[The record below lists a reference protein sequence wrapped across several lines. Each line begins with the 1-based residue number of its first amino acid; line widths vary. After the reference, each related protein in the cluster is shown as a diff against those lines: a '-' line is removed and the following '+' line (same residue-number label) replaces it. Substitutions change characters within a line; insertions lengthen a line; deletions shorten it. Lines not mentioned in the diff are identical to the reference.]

1 MLNATPYH
9 MHGVK
14 MVEMEKQLLSQISEQ
29 IGQLNIM
36 NRYILNRV
44 IYKINDRSDPL
55 KNPFNAYGKKT
66 FSQTDEDGLTF
77 EIIKRL
83 KIESGVFAEFGV
95 GNGIENNTLALVGA
109 KWRGFWVGNEDLAV
123 NTNPT
128 NESRLNFT
136 YIKDFIK
143 LDNIIDLLKTG
154 LAAIAKPQIDLISLD
169 LDGND
174 IYFVE
179 KILDDG
185 TKPSVFIVEY
195 NSKFAP
201 PIEFSIDYNENHGW
215 DRSDYFGAS
224 LAAFNKL
231 FVKHGYFLVCCNA
244 ATGSN
249 AFFVKNEFRS
259 LFPEVPDDL
268 DRLWCPPMYFIPPD
282 YGHPTSV
289 KTIEVLFKALQQDGL
304 PKPSPAAAVAPNILH
319 GTAPIQIPPP
329 GLFSVE
335 LTGHC
340 NINCTM
346 CARSAGLTRPTKH
359 MDLDLFKEIVDQS
372 RYYQM
377 PIGWMHHFGETL
389 MYPHLREALS
399 YFKQNGY
406 GNGAISTNAIL
417 LNEEKRDILL
427 ENSKYILCDMDSMDP
442 DAYKNIRNNKFF
454 TRVRDN
460 ISNLIA
466 ERDKRGVDCKIVI
479 QFLRTSFNKNESIGD
494 MMDYF
499 GPHNN
504 LKYIEKGTVKHPRG
518 GDIAIYSSVNRE
530 DYRIGC
536 YMAKRQ
542 LCIMCTGEAAACCW
556 DADGEQVIGD
566 VRKQKLVDIWQGHA
580 HREQQARLDAGDFSQ
595 LPLCA
600 KCSGPDSG
608 DEARL
613 VEQINLYVDDWKER
627 KAKVVIG
634 PYSETMHRTIMK
646 TRMSDI
652 SPFIF
657 GNDDGHIPMP
667 PWAEAVRKEDVAEL
681 SPDVIFICS
690 PDRSAEAYFDMRHH
704 RENGS
709 EVVVIGSFID

>member
-1 MLNATPYH
+1 MA
-9 MHGVK
+9 GI
-14 MVEMEKQLLSQISEQ
+14 EEQLLSQITQQ

-36 NRYILNRV
+36 NRYMLNRV
-44 IYKINDRSDPL
+44 IYKINDRSDVL

-83 KIESGVFAEFGV
+83 NIKDGVFAEFGV
-95 GNGIENNTLALVGA
+95 GNGLENNTLSLVGA
-109 KWRGFWVGNEDLAV
+109 KWHGFWVGNEDLAV

-128 NESRLNFT
+128 NESKLNFT
-136 YIKDFIK
+136 YLKGFVR
-143 LDNIIDLLKTG
+143 LDNIIDLLKSG
-154 LAAIAKPQIDLISLD
+154 LAAISKTQIDLISLD

-174 IYFVE
+174 LYFVK

-201 PIEFSIDYNENHGW
+201 PIEFAIDYNENHTW
-215 DRSDYFGAS
+215 DHSDYFGAS
-224 LAAFNKL
+224 LASFNKL
-231 FVKHGYFLVCCNA
+231 FAEHGYFLVCCNA

-249 AFFVKNEFRS
+249 AFFVKNEFKS

-268 DRLWCPPMYFIPPD
+268 DRIWCPPMYFIPPD

-289 KTIEVLFKALQQDGL
+289 KTVEVLFKTLQQDGKAEREQAETAIATIL
-304 PKPSPAAAVAPNILH
+304 RARAPL
-319 GTAPIQIPPP
+319 QVPPP

-340 NINCTM
+340 NINCAM

-359 MDLDLFKEIVDQS
+359 MDIALFKEIVDQS
-372 RYYQM
+372 KFYNM

-399 YFKQNGY
+399 YFKQNGL

-427 ENSKYILCDMDSMDP
+427 ENSRYILCDMDSMNP

-460 ISNLIA
+460 IANLIA
-466 ERDKRGVDCKIVI
+466 ERDKRGVDCKIVV
-479 QFLRTSFNKNESIGD
+479 QFLRTSFNKDESISD

-499 GPHNN
+499 GHHDN

-518 GDIAIYSSVNRE
+518 GDIAIYSSVNKQ

-542 LCIMCTGEAAACCW
+542 LCIMCTGECASCCW
-556 DADGEQVIGD
+556 DANGEQVVGD
-566 VRKQKLVDIWQGHA
+566 VRKQTIAEIWQGHE
-580 HREQQARLDAGDFSQ
+580 HRQLQARLDAGDFSE

-600 KCSGPDSG
+600 KCGGPDTG
-608 DEARL
+608 DEARV
-613 VEQINLYVDDWKER
+613 VEQVNLYVDDWKAR
-627 KAKVVIG
+627 NARVAIG
-634 PYSETMHRTIMK
+634 PYSESMFRIIMN

-652 SPFIF
+652 APAIF
-657 GNDDGHIPMP
+657 GTEHCNAPVPG
-667 PWAEAVRKEDVAEL
+667 WATAIKKDEVAAL
-681 SPDVIFICS
+681 KPDVIFIYS
-690 PDRSAEAYFDMRHH
+690 PDRAAEAYFDMKHH
-704 RENGS
+704 RQNGS